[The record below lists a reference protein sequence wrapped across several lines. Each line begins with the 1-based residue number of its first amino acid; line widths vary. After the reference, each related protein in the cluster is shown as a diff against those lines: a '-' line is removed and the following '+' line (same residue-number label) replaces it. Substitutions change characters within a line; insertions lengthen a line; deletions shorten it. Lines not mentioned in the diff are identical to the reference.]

1 MKSPA
6 FGCDVVIAG
15 SGVAAA
21 AAASRL
27 LDAGHRPLLL
37 RGGRVPARGAEIL
50 PPDARPQIDAL
61 GWREVLGAAG
71 ALAVEGFE
79 NHWELGS
86 PGVKPGVFLHV
97 DRRALA
103 DAALAHVVGR
113 GAVVVDCRRLPPIQA
128 VGGGVEAVVEGTQ
141 RRFIAALDATGR
153 AAAWSR
159 PVQREGRLVAD
170 LFAGPPGTTPLRGRV
185 VETQGGGW
193 AYRVG
198 LEDSTTIGVV
208 APAADARRK
217 LNLDVRRRLGVPDG
231 AVAFLARRS
240 AFPQWSAEP
249 ALGRRLAVGDAGF
262 ASDPIAG
269 QGIRFAMASALAAA
283 AVVNTL
289 TTGDPDQAELAIGY
303 YRDFVTA
310 ARDRHLRFLSQLYA
324 FTEPPLPLA
333 LPAMLQFRASTRTTG
348 LNVDG
353 VIVPGVA
360 VALPDGG
367 SVRWLGGFDLLILR
381 QLARDPVSPDGLCH
395 MLQGHGLTGS
405 ETESLLQWCLARGIL
420 GAASMLPSSS
430 RSHSH
435 ETGVIP

>member
-6 FGCDVVIAG
+6 FECDVVIAG

-37 RGGRVPARGAEIL
+37 GGGRAQARGAEIL

-61 GWREVLGAAG
+61 GWHEVLGAAG

-79 NHWELGS
+79 NHWEPGS

-113 GAVVVDCRRLPPIQA
+113 GAVVVDCRRLPPLQE
-128 VGGGVEAVVEGTQ
+128 VDGGVEIVVEGTR
-141 RRFIAALDATGR
+141 RRFVAALDATGR
-153 AAAWSR
+153 TAAWSR
-159 PVQREGRLVAD
+159 PVERAGRLVAD
-170 LFAGPPGTTPLRGRV
+170 VFAGPPGTALLRGRV
-185 VETQGGGW
+185 IVIEGGGW

-198 LEDSTTIGVV
+198 LEASTTIGVM
-208 APAADARRK
+208 APAGATRRR
-217 LNLDVRRRLGVPDG
+217 LDPKVRRRLGVPDG
-231 AVAFLARRS
+231 AVVFLARRS

-283 AVVNTL
+283 AVVDTL
-289 TTGDPDQAELAIGY
+289 ATSDPDQAELAFGY
-303 YRDFVTA
+303 YRGFVNA
-310 ARDRHLRFLSQLYA
+310 ARDRHLRFLTRIYVSA
-324 FTEPPLPLA
+324 EPPLPAA
-333 LPAMLQFRASTRTTG
+333 LPAILQFRASTRTTG

-353 VIVPGVA
+353 MIVPGVA
-360 VALPDGG
+360 VNLPDGG
-367 SVRWLGGFDLLILR
+367 LVRWLGGFDLLILR
-381 QLARDPVSPDGLCH
+381 ELARDPVSPDWLSRR
-395 MLQGHGLTGS
+395 LQGHGLSGS
-405 ETESLLQWCLARGIL
+405 ETENLLQWCLARGIL
-420 GAASMLPSSS
+420 GEASTMPASFAPSEERHGS
-430 RSHSH
+430 
-435 ETGVIP
+435 